1 MRWSADGNAYRNSAQ
16 PHRGERVREGILP
29 PRIIGPEPP
38 RFLKMRYRLGSLSEI
53 GKDIY
58 PMKVRSDKRRSQM
71 PRPVGNRRWPRNC
84 VPKGRRNQAVH
95 RKPRP
100 DQKGLAGIGGGAT
113 ITTITGVDL
122 PLSNHRPTSFGSG
135 PYRAEPRAFP
145 FPASRGSV

>member
-58 PMKVRSDKRRSQM
+58 PMKVRSDN
-71 PRPVGNRRWPRNC
+71 VGLKCRARLEIE
-84 VPKGRRNQAVH
+84 
-95 RKPRP
+95 
-100 DQKGLAGIGGGAT
+100 DGLGI
-113 ITTITGVDL
+113 
-122 PLSNHRPTSFGSG
+122 
-135 PYRAEPRAFP
+135 
-145 FPASRGSV
+145 ASRKGVEIRQCTVNRDLTRRVWLA